1 MTRLHSIAAALAAAV
16 VLACAGVAWAT
27 PATVNLRVEGSSQ
40 TLYEG
45 SVTTDAKT
53 LTKDNTGPH
62 PCDGTNGG
70 VNATPGP
77 TMTGAMDDGLTAAGF
92 SWAATWDDGYQDFF
106 ISRIGPDTNT
116 GAPNYQPYWGYFQN
130 WVATQIGGCQ
140 QQVAAGDDVLF
151 AYSSYGDPLLQLSG
165 PARAATGQSFAVTV
179 QQNDGNG
186 TRTVAPG
193 ASVQGQ
199 TTDATGQA
207 TISFADPGVKHFK
220 ATRAGSVRSNA
231 LDVCVYVEGSGDC
244 GTAKAGT
251 TDESTPPAQETPG
264 QPAPPAKDTTPPV
277 VTIGEPVD
285 GRTYASGP
293 RLLSGNVSDDH
304 GLYQVFLRLRQAGSG
319 GTSAARC
326 RWYSAKRE
334 VFTHRTVPCS
344 RARFFRIGK
353 SGNWSYLLPARLR
366 KASYV
371 LDVKVLDTSY
381 NAGRDTASF
390 RVK

>member
-16 VLACAGVAWAT
+16 VLACAGAAWAA

-53 LTKDNTGPH
+53 LTKDSTGPH

-70 VNATPGP
+70 VNPTAGP
-77 TMTGAMDDGLTAAGF
+77 TMTGAMDDGATAAGF
-92 SWAATWDDGYQDFF
+92 TWAAAWNDSYQDFF
-106 ISRIGPDTNT
+106 IDRIGPDTNT

-140 QQVAAGDDVLF
+140 QQVSAGDSVLF
-151 AYSSYGDPLLQLSG
+151 AYSNYGEPLLQLSG
-165 PARAATGQSFAVTV
+165 PGRAATGQSFSVMV

-186 TRTVAPG
+186 NRTAAPG
-193 ASVQGQ
+193 ASVQGK
-199 TTDATGQA
+199 TTGADGQA
-207 TISFADPGVKHFK
+207 TLSFADPGVKRFK

-231 LDVCVYVEGSGDC
+231 IDVCVYVEGSGDC
-244 GTAKAGT
+244 GTTKAGT
-251 TDESTPPAQETPG
+251 TDEQTPPAQDAQG
-264 QPAPPAKDTTPPV
+264 QAGPAVKDTTPPL
-277 VTIGEPVD
+277 VTIGQPVD
-285 GRTYASGP
+285 GRTYSSGP

-304 GLYQVFLRLRQAGSG
+304 GLQQVFLRLRKPGSG
-319 GTSAARC
+319 ASATRC

-344 RARFFRIGK
+344 RSRFFRIGK

-366 KASYV
+366 SGGYV

-381 NAGRDTASF
+381 NAGRKSASF
-390 RVK
+390 RVR